1 MLPLS
6 IRKWLA
12 YGSGAGIEVG
22 PVNLTVSVVRV
33 RPSGAKLAG
42 SMVIE
47 NFRERPAA
55 EWGQQYSEFL
65 KSHGVGHLAAAVLL
79 PRSEVIVRT
88 MPFPGVKD
96 EELPAAVGYQL
107 DSLHPYGEDDAAVAW
122 SRLDA
127 ANVLLGVARR
137 QTLDHYISLFAEA
150 GVKVATFTFSAACV
164 RSALRMVEA
173 PPAGLLT
180 GIETAEGF
188 EVYGESESKPV
199 FSAVFDMAPERALA
213 FAAAELRLPAGVTP
227 TELGVSL
234 SHAAAM
240 TSACPNFALDAN
252 LLPEAQRRS
261 TSKLRY
267 VPTAV
272 LATVL
277 AGLCAAIMFHQPY
290 DERVYREALAR
301 EIKQVEKLAGRAP
314 GLDKNLE
321 QTRARVQQID
331 EFRKRTR
338 ADLDLLLELTAMLVP
353 PAYASSVDMT
363 RDTVTISGEAE
374 QAAILLRLFDNS
386 PRLAGS
392 EFTVP
397 IARLAASESFRIR
410 SQRETP
416 PAAPPPAAP
425 GALAKP

>member
-12 YGSGAGIEVG
+12 FGSGAGIEVG
-22 PVNLTVSVVRV
+22 PVNLTVSIVRV

-42 SMVIE
+42 TTVIE

-55 EWGQQYSEFL
+55 EWGRQYADFL

-79 PRSEVIVRT
+79 PRNEVIVRT

-96 EELPAAVGYQL
+96 EELSAAVGYQL

-127 ANVLLGVARR
+127 TNVLLGVARR
-137 QTLDHYISLFAEA
+137 QVLDQYISLFAEA
-150 GVKVATFTFSAACV
+150 GVKVATFTFSAACL
-164 RSALRMVEA
+164 RSALRMVDT
-173 PPAGLLT
+173 PPASLLAGL
-180 GIETAEGF
+180 ETADGF
-188 EVYGESESKPV
+188 EVYGESEAKPV

-213 FAAAELRLPAGVTP
+213 FAAAELRLPADTAP
-227 TELGVSL
+227 SELGVTL

-277 AGLCAAIMFHQPY
+277 AGLCAAIVFHQPY
-290 DERVYREALAR
+290 DERVYREALVR
-301 EIKQVEKLAGRAP
+301 EIQQVEKLSGRVP
-314 GLDKNLE
+314 SLDKNLA
-321 QTRARVQQID
+321 QTKARVEQID

-338 ADLDLLLELTAMLVP
+338 ADLDLLLELTTTLTP
-353 PAYASSVDMT
+353 PAFASSLDMT

-392 EFTVP
+392 EFTIP
-397 IARLAASESFRIR
+397 IARVTTGELFRIR

-416 PAAPPPAAP
+416 PTGAP
-425 GALAKP
+425 AKP

>member
-22 PVNLTVSVVRV
+22 PVNLTASIVRV
-33 RPSGAKLAG
+33 RPSGAKLSG
-42 SMVIE
+42 SIVIE

-55 EWGQQYSEFL
+55 EWGRQYSDFL
-65 KSHGVGHLAAAVLL
+65 KANGVGHLAAAVLV
-79 PRSEVIVRT
+79 PRNEVIVRT

-96 EELPAAVGYQL
+96 EELAAAVGYQL

-127 ANVLLGVARR
+127 TNVLLGVARR
-137 QTLDHYISLFAEA
+137 QTLDQYISLFAEA
-150 GVKVATFTFSAACV
+150 GVKVATFTFSAACL
-164 RSALRMVEA
+164 RSALRMVDA
-173 PPAGLLT
+173 PPASLLA
-180 GIETAEGF
+180 GIETAEGV
-188 EVYGESESKPV
+188 EIYGESDAKPV
-199 FSAVFDMAPERALA
+199 FSAVFDMAPERARA
-213 FAAAELRLPAGVTP
+213 FAAAELRLPSDTAP
-227 TELGVSL
+227 SELGVTL

-267 VPTAV
+267 VPTAL

-277 AGLCAAIMFHQPY
+277 AGLCAAILFHQPY

-301 EIKQVEKLAGRAP
+301 EIKQVEKLSGRVPA
-314 GLDKNLE
+314 LDKNLA
-321 QTRARVQQID
+321 QTRAKVELID

-338 ADLDLLLELTAMLVP
+338 ADLDLLQELTTTLAP
-353 PAYASSVDMT
+353 PAFAGAVDIT
-363 RDTVTISGEAE
+363 RDTVSIAGEAE

-410 SQRETP
+410 SQRE
-416 PAAPPPAAP
+416 AAPAP
-425 GALAKP
+425 VVVGAPVKP

>member
-55 EWGQQYSEFL
+55 EWGRQYSDFL
-65 KSHGVGHLAAAVLL
+65 KSHGVGRLAAAVLV
-79 PRSEVIVRT
+79 PRNEVIVRT

-96 EELPAAVGYQL
+96 EELAAAVGYQL

-127 ANVLLGVARR
+127 TNVLLGVTRR
-137 QTLDHYISLFAEA
+137 QTLDQYISLFAEA
-150 GVKVATFTFSAACV
+150 GVKVATFTFSAACL
-164 RSALRMVEA
+164 RSALRMVDT
-173 PPAGLLT
+173 PPASLLA
-180 GIETAEGF
+180 GIETAEGL
-188 EVYGESESKPV
+188 EIYGESDAKPV

-213 FAAAELRLPAGVTP
+213 FAAAELRLSADTVPS
-227 TELGVSL
+227 ELGVTL

-277 AGLCAAIMFHQPY
+277 AGLCAAIVFHQPY

-301 EIKQVEKLAGRAP
+301 EIKQVEKLSSRVP
-314 GLDKNLE
+314 GLDKNLA
-321 QTRARVQQID
+321 QTRARVEQID

-338 ADLDLLLELTAMLVP
+338 ADLDLLQELTTTLTP
-353 PAYASSVDMT
+353 PAFASSVDLT
-363 RDTVTISGEAE
+363 RDSVTIAGEAE
-374 QAAILLRLFDNS
+374 QAAILLRLLDNS
-386 PRLAGS
+386 PRLAAS

-397 IARLAASESFRIR
+397 IARLAASETFRIR
-410 SQRETP
+410 SQRET
-416 PAAPPPAAP
+416 APVAVAQGAP
-425 GALAKP
+425 AKP

>member
-12 YGSGAGIEVG
+12 FGSGAGIEVG
-22 PVNLTVSVVRV
+22 PVNLTVSIVRV

-42 SMVIE
+42 STVIE

-55 EWGQQYSEFL
+55 EWGRQYADFL

-79 PRSEVIVRT
+79 PRNEVIVRT

-96 EELPAAVGYQL
+96 EELSAAVGYQL

-127 ANVLLGVARR
+127 TNVLLGVARR
-137 QTLDHYISLFAEA
+137 QVLDQYISLFAEA
-150 GVKVATFTFSAACV
+150 GVKVATFTFSAACL
-164 RSALRMVEA
+164 RSALRMVDTQPA
-173 PPAGLLT
+173 SLLAGL
-180 GIETAEGF
+180 ETADGF
-188 EVYGESESKPV
+188 EVYGESEAKPV

-213 FAAAELRLPAGVTP
+213 FAAAELRLPAETAP
-227 TELGVSL
+227 SELGVTL

-277 AGLCAAIMFHQPY
+277 AGLCAAIVFHQPY
-290 DERVYREALAR
+290 DERVYREALVR
-301 EIKQVEKLAGRAP
+301 EIQQVEKLSGRVP
-314 GLDKNLE
+314 SLDKNLA
-321 QTRARVQQID
+321 QTKARVEQID

-338 ADLDLLLELTAMLVP
+338 ADLDLLLELTTTLTP
-353 PAYASSVDMT
+353 PAFANSLDMT
-363 RDTVTISGEAE
+363 RDTVTIGGEAE

-392 EFTVP
+392 EFTIP
-397 IARLAASESFRIR
+397 IARVATGELFRIR

-416 PAAPPPAAP
+416 PAGAP
-425 GALAKP
+425 AKP

>member
-12 YGSGAGIEVG
+12 YGSGAGIEIG
-22 PVNLTVSVVRV
+22 PANLTVSVVRV
-33 RPSGAKLAG
+33 KPSGAKLAG
-42 SMVIE
+42 STVIE

-55 EWGQQYSEFL
+55 EWGRQYSEFL

-79 PRSEVIVRT
+79 PRNEVIVRT

-96 EELPAAVGYQL
+96 EELAAAVGYQL
-107 DSLHPYGEDDAAVAW
+107 DALHPYGEDDAAVAW

-127 ANVLLGVARR
+127 SNVLLGVARR

-150 GVKVATFTFSAACV
+150 GVKVATFTFSAACL
-164 RSALRMVEA
+164 RSALRMVDA
-173 PPAGLLT
+173 PPDSVLAG
-180 GIETAEGF
+180 IDTAEGF
-188 EVYGESESKPV
+188 EVYGESEAKPV

-213 FAAAELRLPAGVTP
+213 FAAAELRLPADTTP
-227 TELGVSL
+227 SELGVSL

-272 LATVL
+272 LATAL
-277 AGLCAAIMFHQPY
+277 AGLCAASVFHQPY
-290 DERVYREALAR
+290 DERVYREALLR
-301 EIKQVEKLAGRAP
+301 EIKQVEKLSGRVPA
-314 GLDKNLE
+314 LDKNLA
-321 QTRARVQQID
+321 QTRARVELID
-331 EFRKRTR
+331 EFRKRTGS
-338 ADLDLLLELTAMLVP
+338 DLDLLLELTTTLAP
-353 PAYASSVDMT
+353 PAFASSVDIT
-363 RDTVTISGEAE
+363 RETVTIAGEAE

-397 IARLAASESFRIR
+397 IARLAASESFRVR
-410 SQRETP
+410 SQRET
-416 PAAPPPAAP
+416 APVAVTQGAP
-425 GALAKP
+425 AKP